1 MEQMNLQISQI
12 LQPTLNVQIVQNNA
26 PVVEAKI
33 VIGGGGT
40 VSVVF
45 GDTMTGTGTPSDPVN
60 VSNDILEQIQN
71 NSETAEENAS
81 QISNIQDIIPNTANP
96 QNQLADQGFVNS
108 SIQTATAYFRG
119 DWATWADVPS
129 DPALYPADATGN
141 HTPITNDYMVV
152 IADEQENGGT
162 WRYKYTGLWS
172 EQGKDGWLAEYQVN
186 ETPLTAAQLAALNSG
201 ITADAVASFVKNT
214 DYAGVGGKAG
224 VIRPQATYGVTVSP
238 SSGVMYSNSLTLTEY
253 QAVSTA
259 CFMSKGTLEN
269 IKDDYVKRGVTANTI
284 TLTDEEKAAA
294 QAWLGVESGGDD
306 YLPLSGGTLTGAIEF
321 EWSGQ
326 YLATK
331 NVVLKTKYYR
341 TDTGTIESRNVLTL
355 MPNGD
360 AQFAQSIQSDFITP
374 SSSGLTGQATL
385 GNKYLF
391 WNGVYTTKLNAGRQ
405 NNVDSGDLIVPT
417 EGGTLARLED
427 LEGIGGASLPDQ
439 TGNAGKFLTTDGTTA
454 SWSDKPLVNKAT
466 ETTSLAIGG
475 EARQGYTTVVGVF
488 AGGNSAMFSTIV
500 GNSAE
505 SRGEFGVAVG
515 RSAIVG
521 IGATNAIQL
530 GGGRNDDANTFK
542 AANANGNFEMMDA
555 NGNVPLG
562 RLTYVTDQIGD
573 ISTALT
579 AILGE

>member
-162 WRYKYTGLWS
+162 WRYKYTGSWA
-172 EQGKDGWLAEYQVN
+172 EQGKSGWLAEYQVN

-201 ITADAVASFVKNT
+201 VTAEDVASFVKNT
-214 DYAGVGGKAG
+214 DYATADNAG
-224 VIRPQATYGVTVSP
+224 VIKISSAFATVLNTTGVLRA
-238 SSGVMYSNSLTLTEY
+238 NALSLTGY
-253 QAVSTA
+253 NNSSVST
-259 CFMSKGTLEN
+259 FVSKGTLEN
-269 IKDDYVKRGVTANTI
+269 IKDDYVKRGITANTI
-284 TLTDEEKAAA
+284 ALTDEEKAAA
-294 QAWLGVESGGDD
+294 QAWLGVESGGGD
-306 YLPLSGGTLTGAIEF
+306 YLPLTGGTLTGAIEF
-321 EWSGQ
+321 EWSGN
-326 YLATK
+326 YLTTPTTI
-331 NVVLKTKYYR
+331 LKTKYNR
-341 TDTGTIESRNVLTL
+341 LDTGTVVEKDFLTVN
-355 MPNGD
+355 PNGEATFNTVTYVND
-360 AQFAQSIQSDFITP
+360 LRPKRTL
-374 SSSGLTGQATL
+374 GLNDLGATL
-385 GNKYLF
+385 YCFGKTF
-391 WNGVYTTKLNAGRQ
+391 TQKINAGKQ

-417 EGGTLARLED
+417 EGGTLARIED
-427 LEGIGGASLPDQ
+427 I
-439 TGNAGKFLTTDGTTA
+439 NA
-454 SWSDKPLVNKAT
+454 
-466 ETTSLAIGG
+466 
-475 EARQGYTTVVGVF
+475 
-488 AGGNSAMFSTIV
+488 
-500 GNSAE
+500 
-505 SRGEFGVAVG
+505 AV
-515 RSAIVG
+515 
-521 IGATNAIQL
+521 
-530 GGGRNDDANTFK
+530 
-542 AANANGNFEMMDA
+542 
-555 NGNVPLG
+555 
-562 RLTYVTDQIGD
+562 GD